1 MKFLVAALIGAIIG
15 YVTNWLAIKMLFR
28 PYTEKRF
35 LGIKIPFTPGLIPKE
50 TPRIAK
56 SVGEAIGKHLL
67 TKETIVDSLCSENM
81 NKQLKMWVKRKVD
94 SIYSSKI
101 TIDEK
106 MKQLSSGKLDG
117 LREHIDTKVSDL
129 LIKTIR
135 KDDIKSKISNAIK
148 NKANDVLS
156 QNPNIILE
164 NENFISLKYK
174 ILAETQ
180 AYINSD
186 SMNDTVS
193 EFIMCKIENLKY
205 SNVTIKEMLPES
217 LIELIKVNIYNNKSN
232 IAYEIRNILKKER
245 TEIKIKE
252 AISNIISSNLNP
264 MIAMFVNP
272 NSIYQKII
280 PSIDEMLD
288 KEENQDEIAEISI
301 DIVLK
306 VLDNKLSDIISSIPQ
321 DIKNDNVNRIV
332 RIIMSNIAN
341 EQIVS
346 SIYKNIE
353 NKILEN
359 ESMNELLHKMDIDL
373 VKIIDDI
380 VMKYISDYVDNAL
393 FEKNVKEL
401 VSNAINKIINMP
413 IDELLSDDKEKIM
426 LIFSNVIEELY
437 NKFIENE
444 AADVV
449 ELLNISK
456 IIEEKI
462 NGFDVAYAEQ
472 IIFEIASKELRAI
485 TLLGALLGCIMG
497 ILSPVINAIM

>member
-117 LREHIDTKVSDL
+117 LREHIDTKISDL

-135 KDDIKSKISNAIK
+135 KDDIKSKISNFIR

-164 NENFISLKYK
+164 NENFISLKDK

-186 SMNDTVS
+186 NMNDTVS

-217 LIELIKVNIYNNKSN
+217 LIEVIKVNIYNNKSN
-232 IAYEIRNILKKER
+232 IAYEIKNILKKER
-245 TEIKIKE
+245 TETKIKE

-306 VLDNKLSDIISSIPQ
+306 VLDNKLSDIISSIPE
-321 DIKNDNVNRIV
+321 DIKNDNVKSIV
-332 RIIMSNIAN
+332 RMIMSNIAN

-359 ESMNELLHKMDIDL
+359 ESVNELLYKMDIDL

-380 VMKYISDYVDNAL
+380 VMKYINDYVDNAL
-393 FEKNVKEL
+393 FEEKVKEL

-413 IDELLSDDKEKIM
+413 IDELLSDDKEKIT
-426 LIFSNVIEELY
+426 LIVSSVIEELY

-462 NGFDVAYAEQ
+462 NGFDVTYAEQ